1 MEKKKFIKKSKGQCN
16 FITLII
22 WVSYTILGDKVKLII
37 DENIVFFLN
46 KIYLD
51 NMDLKDENPIEKKL
65 IKLINKIQKQYNI
78 DLSGYYNV
86 YIYKD
91 KNYGLIIE
99 MEKEKLDYLD
109 YFNNQIELNIEIIED
124 TFLYKI
130 DNIFTID
137 KTLLEKLVI
146 YINKD
151 EIYIKIKEN
160 INDIELG
167 KIIENSQ
174 IIYGNKAKLIKKQSK
189 IIRM

>member
-1 MEKKKFIKKSKGQCN
+1 M
-16 FITLII
+16 
-22 WVSYTILGDKVKLII
+22 KLII

-78 DLSGYYNV
+78 DLNGYYNV

-137 KTLLEKLVI
+137 KTLLEKLII

-151 EIYIKIKEN
+151 EIYLKIKEN

-167 KIIENSQ
+167 QIIENSQ
-174 IIYGNKAKLIKKQSK
+174 IIYGNKAKSIKKQSK

>member
-1 MEKKKFIKKSKGQCN
+1 M
-16 FITLII
+16 
-22 WVSYTILGDKVKLII
+22 KLII

-51 NMDLKDENPIEKKL
+51 NIDIKDESLIEKKL

-78 DLSGYYNV
+78 DLNGYYNV

-130 DNIFTID
+130 DNIFTIN
-137 KTLLEKLVI
+137 KTLLEKLII

-151 EIYIKIKEN
+151 EIYLKIKEN

-167 KIIENSQ
+167 QIIENSQ
-174 IIYGNKAKLIKKQSK
+174 IIYGNKAKSIKKQSK

>member
-1 MEKKKFIKKSKGQCN
+1 M
-16 FITLII
+16 
-22 WVSYTILGDKVKLII
+22 KLII

-51 NMDLKDENPIEKKL
+51 NIDIKDESLIEKKL

-78 DLSGYYNV
+78 DLNGYYNV

-137 KTLLEKLVI
+137 KTLLEKLII

-151 EIYIKIKEN
+151 EIYLKIKEN

-167 KIIENSQ
+167 QIIENSQ
-174 IIYGNKAKLIKKQSK
+174 IIYGNKAKSIKKQSK

>member
-1 MEKKKFIKKSKGQCN
+1 M
-16 FITLII
+16 
-22 WVSYTILGDKVKLII
+22 KLII

-51 NMDLKDENPIEKKL
+51 NIDLKDESLIEKKL

-78 DLSGYYNV
+78 DLNGYYNV

-137 KTLLEKLVI
+137 KTLLEKLII

-151 EIYIKIKEN
+151 EIYLKIKEN

-167 KIIENSQ
+167 QIIENSQ
-174 IIYGNKAKLIKKQSK
+174 IIYGNKAKSIKKQSK

>member
-1 MEKKKFIKKSKGQCN
+1 M
-16 FITLII
+16 
-22 WVSYTILGDKVKLII
+22 KLII

-51 NMDLKDENPIEKKL
+51 NVDIKDESLIEKKL

-78 DLSGYYNV
+78 DLNGYYNV

-130 DNIFTID
+130 DNIFTIN
-137 KTLLEKLVI
+137 KTLLEKLII

-151 EIYIKIKEN
+151 EIYLKIKEN

-167 KIIENSQ
+167 QIIENSQ
-174 IIYGNKAKLIKKQSK
+174 IIYGNKAKSIKKQSK

>member
-1 MEKKKFIKKSKGQCN
+1 M
-16 FITLII
+16 
-22 WVSYTILGDKVKLII
+22 KLII

-51 NMDLKDENPIEKKL
+51 NVNIKDESLIEKKL

-78 DLSGYYNV
+78 DLNGYYNV

-124 TFLYKI
+124 TFLYKT

-137 KTLLEKLVI
+137 KTLLEKLII

-151 EIYIKIKEN
+151 EIYLKIKEN

-167 KIIENSQ
+167 QIIENSQ
-174 IIYGNKAKLIKKQSK
+174 IIYGNKAKSIKKQSK

>member
-1 MEKKKFIKKSKGQCN
+1 M
-16 FITLII
+16 
-22 WVSYTILGDKVKLII
+22 KLII

-51 NMDLKDENPIEKKL
+51 NIDLKDENLIEKKL

-78 DLSGYYNV
+78 DLNGYYNV

-124 TFLYKI
+124 TFLYKT

-137 KTLLEKLVI
+137 KTSLEKLII

-151 EIYIKIKEN
+151 EIYLKIKEN

-167 KIIENSQ
+167 QIIENSQ
-174 IIYGNKAKLIKKQSK
+174 IIYGNKAKSIKKQSK

>member
-1 MEKKKFIKKSKGQCN
+1 M
-16 FITLII
+16 
-22 WVSYTILGDKVKLII
+22 KLII

-51 NMDLKDENPIEKKL
+51 NIDLKDENLIEKKL
-65 IKLINKIQKQYNI
+65 IKLINKIQKQYTI
-78 DLSGYYNV
+78 DLNGYYNV

-124 TFLYKI
+124 TFLYKT

-137 KTLLEKLVI
+137 KTLLEKLII

-151 EIYIKIKEN
+151 EIYLKIKEN

-167 KIIENSQ
+167 QIIENSQ
-174 IIYGNKAKLIKKQSK
+174 IIYGNKAKSIKKQSK

>member
-1 MEKKKFIKKSKGQCN
+1 M
-16 FITLII
+16 
-22 WVSYTILGDKVKLII
+22 KLII

-137 KTLLEKLVI
+137 KTLLEKLII

-151 EIYIKIKEN
+151 EIYLKIKEN

-167 KIIENSQ
+167 QIIENSQ
-174 IIYGNKAKLIKKQSK
+174 IIYGNKAKSIKKQSK

>member
-1 MEKKKFIKKSKGQCN
+1 M
-16 FITLII
+16 
-22 WVSYTILGDKVKLII
+22 KLII

-51 NMDLKDENPIEKKL
+51 NIDLKDENLIEKKL

-78 DLSGYYNV
+78 DINGYYNV

-124 TFLYKI
+124 TFLYKT

-137 KTLLEKLVI
+137 KTLLEKLII

-151 EIYIKIKEN
+151 EIYLKIKEN

-167 KIIENSQ
+167 QIIENSQ
-174 IIYGNKAKLIKKQSK
+174 IIYGNKAKSIKKQSK

>member
-1 MEKKKFIKKSKGQCN
+1 M
-16 FITLII
+16 
-22 WVSYTILGDKVKLII
+22 KLII

-51 NMDLKDENPIEKKL
+51 NVDIKDESLIEKKL

-78 DLSGYYNV
+78 DLNGYYNV

-137 KTLLEKLVI
+137 KTFLEKLII

-151 EIYIKIKEN
+151 EIYLKIKEN

-167 KIIENSQ
+167 QIIENSQ
-174 IIYGNKAKLIKKQSK
+174 IIYGNKAKSIKKQSK

>member
-1 MEKKKFIKKSKGQCN
+1 M
-16 FITLII
+16 
-22 WVSYTILGDKVKLII
+22 KLII

-51 NMDLKDENPIEKKL
+51 NVDIKDESLIEKKL

-78 DLSGYYNV
+78 DLNGYYNV

-109 YFNNQIELNIEIIED
+109 YFNNQIELNIDIIED

-137 KTLLEKLVI
+137 KTLLEKLII

-151 EIYIKIKEN
+151 EIYLKIKEN

-167 KIIENSQ
+167 QIIENSQ
-174 IIYGNKAKLIKKQSK
+174 IIYGNKAKSIKKQSK

>member
-1 MEKKKFIKKSKGQCN
+1 M
-16 FITLII
+16 
-22 WVSYTILGDKVKLII
+22 KLII

-51 NMDLKDENPIEKKL
+51 NVDIKDESLIEKKL

-78 DLSGYYNV
+78 DLNGYYNV

-137 KTLLEKLVI
+137 KTLLEKLII

-151 EIYIKIKEN
+151 EIYLKIKEN

-167 KIIENSQ
+167 QIIENSQ
-174 IIYGNKAKLIKKQSK
+174 IIYGNKAKSIKKQSK

>member
-1 MEKKKFIKKSKGQCN
+1 M
-16 FITLII
+16 
-22 WVSYTILGDKVKLII
+22 KLII

-51 NMDLKDENPIEKKL
+51 NVDIKDESLIEKKL

-78 DLSGYYNV
+78 DLNGYYNV

-124 TFLYKI
+124 TFLYKT

-137 KTLLEKLVI
+137 KTLLEKLII

-151 EIYIKIKEN
+151 EIYLKIKEN

-167 KIIENSQ
+167 QIIENSQ

>member
-1 MEKKKFIKKSKGQCN
+1 M
-16 FITLII
+16 
-22 WVSYTILGDKVKLII
+22 KLII

-51 NMDLKDENPIEKKL
+51 NIDLKDESLIEKKL

-78 DLSGYYNV
+78 DLNGYYNV

-124 TFLYKI
+124 TFLYKT

-137 KTLLEKLVI
+137 KTLLEKLII

-151 EIYIKIKEN
+151 EIYLKIKEN

-167 KIIENSQ
+167 QIIENSQ
-174 IIYGNKAKLIKKQSK
+174 IIYGNKAKSIKKQSK

>member
-1 MEKKKFIKKSKGQCN
+1 M
-16 FITLII
+16 
-22 WVSYTILGDKVKLII
+22 KLII

-51 NMDLKDENPIEKKL
+51 NIDLKDENLIEKKL
-65 IKLINKIQKQYNI
+65 IKLINKIQKQYTI
-78 DLSGYYNV
+78 DLNGYYNV

-137 KTLLEKLVI
+137 KTLLEKLII

-151 EIYIKIKEN
+151 EIYLKIKEN

-167 KIIENSQ
+167 QIIENSQ
-174 IIYGNKAKLIKKQSK
+174 IIYGNKAKSIKKQSK

>member
-1 MEKKKFIKKSKGQCN
+1 M
-16 FITLII
+16 
-22 WVSYTILGDKVKLII
+22 KLII

-51 NMDLKDENPIEKKL
+51 NIDIKDESLIEKKL

-78 DLSGYYNV
+78 DLNGYYNV

-124 TFLYKI
+124 TFLYKT

-137 KTLLEKLVI
+137 KTLLEKLII

-151 EIYIKIKEN
+151 EIYLKIKEN

-167 KIIENSQ
+167 QIIENSQ
-174 IIYGNKAKLIKKQSK
+174 IIYGNKAKSIKKQSK

>member
-1 MEKKKFIKKSKGQCN
+1 M
-16 FITLII
+16 
-22 WVSYTILGDKVKLII
+22 KLII

-51 NMDLKDENPIEKKL
+51 NIDLKDENLIEKKL

-78 DLSGYYNV
+78 DLNGYYNV

-124 TFLYKI
+124 TFLYKT

-137 KTLLEKLVI
+137 KTLLEKLII

-151 EIYIKIKEN
+151 EIYLKIKEN

-167 KIIENSQ
+167 QIIENSQ
-174 IIYGNKAKLIKKQSK
+174 IIYGNKAKSIKKQSK

>member
-1 MEKKKFIKKSKGQCN
+1 M
-16 FITLII
+16 
-22 WVSYTILGDKVKLII
+22 KLII

>member
-1 MEKKKFIKKSKGQCN
+1 M
-16 FITLII
+16 
-22 WVSYTILGDKVKLII
+22 KLII

-51 NMDLKDENPIEKKL
+51 NVNIKDESLIEKKL

-78 DLSGYYNV
+78 DLNGYYNV

-137 KTLLEKLVI
+137 KTLLEKLII

-151 EIYIKIKEN
+151 EIYLKIKEN

-167 KIIENSQ
+167 QIIENSQ
-174 IIYGNKAKLIKKQSK
+174 IIYGNKAKSIKKQSK

>member
-1 MEKKKFIKKSKGQCN
+1 M
-16 FITLII
+16 
-22 WVSYTILGDKVKLII
+22 KLII

-51 NMDLKDENPIEKKL
+51 NIDLKDENLIEKKL

-78 DLSGYYNV
+78 DLNGYYNV

-137 KTLLEKLVI
+137 KTLLEKLII

-151 EIYIKIKEN
+151 EIYLKIKEN

-167 KIIENSQ
+167 QIIENSQ
-174 IIYGNKAKLIKKQSK
+174 IIYGNKAKSIKKQSK

>member
-1 MEKKKFIKKSKGQCN
+1 M
-16 FITLII
+16 
-22 WVSYTILGDKVKLII
+22 KLII

-51 NMDLKDENPIEKKL
+51 NIDLKDENIIEKKL

-78 DLSGYYNV
+78 DLNGYYNV

-124 TFLYKI
+124 TFLYKT

-137 KTLLEKLVI
+137 KTLLEKLII

-151 EIYIKIKEN
+151 EIYLKIKEN

-167 KIIENSQ
+167 QIIENSQ
-174 IIYGNKAKLIKKQSK
+174 IIYGNKAKSIKKQSK

>member
-1 MEKKKFIKKSKGQCN
+1 M
-16 FITLII
+16 
-22 WVSYTILGDKVKLII
+22 KLII

-51 NMDLKDENPIEKKL
+51 NVDIKDESLIEKKL

-78 DLSGYYNV
+78 DLNGYYNV

-124 TFLYKI
+124 TFLYKT

-137 KTLLEKLVI
+137 KTLLEKLII

-151 EIYIKIKEN
+151 EIYLKIKEN

-167 KIIENSQ
+167 QIIENSQ
-174 IIYGNKAKLIKKQSK
+174 IIYGNKAKSIKKQSK

>member
-1 MEKKKFIKKSKGQCN
+1 M
-16 FITLII
+16 
-22 WVSYTILGDKVKLII
+22 KLII

-51 NMDLKDENPIEKKL
+51 NIDIKDESLIEKKL
-65 IKLINKIQKQYNI
+65 IKLINKIQKQYTI
-78 DLSGYYNV
+78 DLNGYYNV

-124 TFLYKI
+124 TFLYKT

-137 KTLLEKLVI
+137 KTLLEKLII

-151 EIYIKIKEN
+151 EIYLKIKEN

-167 KIIENSQ
+167 QIIENSQ
-174 IIYGNKAKLIKKQSK
+174 IIYGNKAKSIKKQSK

>member
-1 MEKKKFIKKSKGQCN
+1 M
-16 FITLII
+16 
-22 WVSYTILGDKVKLII
+22 KLII

-51 NMDLKDENPIEKKL
+51 NIDLKDENLIEKKL

-78 DLSGYYNV
+78 DLNGYYNV

-124 TFLYKI
+124 TFLYKT

-137 KTLLEKLVI
+137 KTLLEKLII

-151 EIYIKIKEN
+151 EIYLKIKKN

-167 KIIENSQ
+167 QIIENSQ
-174 IIYGNKAKLIKKQSK
+174 IIYGNKAKSIKKQSK

>member
-1 MEKKKFIKKSKGQCN
+1 M
-16 FITLII
+16 
-22 WVSYTILGDKVKLII
+22 KLII

-51 NMDLKDENPIEKKL
+51 NVDIKDESLIEKKL
-65 IKLINKIQKQYNI
+65 IKLINKIQKQYTI
-78 DLSGYYNV
+78 DLNGYYNV

-124 TFLYKI
+124 TFLYKT

-137 KTLLEKLVI
+137 KTLLEKLII

-151 EIYIKIKEN
+151 EIYLKIKEN

-167 KIIENSQ
+167 QIIENSQ
-174 IIYGNKAKLIKKQSK
+174 IIYGNKAKSIKKQSK

>member
-1 MEKKKFIKKSKGQCN
+1 M
-16 FITLII
+16 
-22 WVSYTILGDKVKLII
+22 KLII

-51 NMDLKDENPIEKKL
+51 NIDLKDENLIEKKL

-78 DLSGYYNV
+78 DLNGYYNV

-99 MEKEKLDYLD
+99 IEKEKLDYLD

-124 TFLYKI
+124 TFLYKT

-137 KTLLEKLVI
+137 KTLLEKLII

-151 EIYIKIKEN
+151 EIYLKIKEN

-167 KIIENSQ
+167 QIIENSQ
-174 IIYGNKAKLIKKQSK
+174 IIYGNKAKSIKKQSK

>member
-1 MEKKKFIKKSKGQCN
+1 M
-16 FITLII
+16 
-22 WVSYTILGDKVKLII
+22 KLII

-51 NMDLKDENPIEKKL
+51 NIELKDENLIEKKL

-78 DLSGYYNV
+78 DLNGYYNV

-130 DNIFTID
+130 DNIFTIN
-137 KTLLEKLVI
+137 KTLLEKLII

-151 EIYIKIKEN
+151 EIYLKIKEN

-167 KIIENSQ
+167 QIIENSQ
-174 IIYGNKAKLIKKQSK
+174 IIYGNKAKSIKKQSK

>member
-1 MEKKKFIKKSKGQCN
+1 M
-16 FITLII
+16 
-22 WVSYTILGDKVKLII
+22 KLII

-51 NMDLKDENPIEKKL
+51 NVDIKDESLIEKKL

-78 DLSGYYNV
+78 DLNGYYNV

-91 KNYGLIIE
+91 KNYGIIIE

>member
-1 MEKKKFIKKSKGQCN
+1 M
-16 FITLII
+16 
-22 WVSYTILGDKVKLII
+22 KLII

-51 NMDLKDENPIEKKL
+51 NVDIKDESLIEKKL

-78 DLSGYYNV
+78 DLNGYYNV

-91 KNYGLIIE
+91 KNYGIIIE

-137 KTLLEKLVI
+137 KTLLEKLII

-151 EIYIKIKEN
+151 EIYLKIKEN

-167 KIIENSQ
+167 QIIENSQ
-174 IIYGNKAKLIKKQSK
+174 IIYGNKAKSIKKQSK